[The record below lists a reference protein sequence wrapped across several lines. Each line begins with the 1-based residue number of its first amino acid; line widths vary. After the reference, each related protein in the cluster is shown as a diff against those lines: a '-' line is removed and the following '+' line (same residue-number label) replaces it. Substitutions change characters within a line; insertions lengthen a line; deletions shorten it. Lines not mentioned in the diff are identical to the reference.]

1 MGRCSSGSWYRVQMC
16 DAKSESAYFHTDI
29 DGLQAVHSLS
39 VSTALRVKQK
49 PWYAFCI
56 KPIDDTIDRPIVK
69 NRPESNYMN
78 QSYEQ
83 K

>member
-1 MGRCSSGSWYRVQMC
+1 MC
-16 DAKSESAYFHTDI
+16 DTKSESAYFHTDI

-39 VSTALRVKQK
+39 VSTALRGKQK
-49 PWYAFCI
+49 HWYAFCI
-56 KPIDDTIDRPIVK
+56 KTIDETIDRPIVK
-69 NRPESNYMN
+69 NRHDSNYIN